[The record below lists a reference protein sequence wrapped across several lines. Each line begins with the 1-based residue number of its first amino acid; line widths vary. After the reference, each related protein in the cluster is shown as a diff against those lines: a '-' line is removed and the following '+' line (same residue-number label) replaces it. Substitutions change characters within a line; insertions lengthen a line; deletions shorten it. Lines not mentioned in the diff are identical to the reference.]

1 MVSLPRRRSRSS
13 ESAART
19 DQGGLLLENPDG
31 DTIHVVP
38 PQVAEALR
46 FFVLRTQTSKW
57 LGDRRTVAVTS
68 ALAGEGVTFTARSL
82 AAITAHDLQR
92 SVCLVETNWWAQ
104 SRRRR
109 RRGADPDETTPPG
122 LAEIMEGGAA
132 LDDVLLR
139 TSDPRLSILPA
150 GETPIA
156 LRPVLVAS
164 DEFAAVLD
172 KIASRFD
179 TVILDVPP
187 VLLASEAI
195 TICDRC
201 DATIVV
207 VEQGVTPERE
217 VDRALE
223 ELEGVDVIGLLFN
236 RTKSSIPRILRPLTA
251 PI

>member
-1 MVSLPRRRSRSS
+1 MTRLFRSRSRSS
-13 ESAART
+13 ASAART
-19 DQGGLLLENPDG
+19 DEGGLLVTDTG
-31 DTIHVVP
+31 GGTIHVVP
-38 PQVAEALR
+38 PQIAEALR
-46 FFVLRTQTSKW
+46 FFVTRTQTSKW
-57 LGDRRTVAVTS
+57 LGDHRTVAVTS
-68 ALAGEGVTFTARSL
+68 ALAGEGVTFSSRSL

-104 SRRRR
+104 TRRRR
-109 RRGADPDETTPPG
+109 RNAATPVVPG
-122 LAEIMEGGAA
+122 LAEIMEGGAT
-132 LDDVLLR
+132 LDDVLVT

-164 DEFAAVLD
+164 DEFAAVLE

-179 TVILDVPP
+179 NVILDVPP

-201 DATIVV
+201 DATILV

-217 VDRALE
+217 VRRALDG
-223 ELEGVDVIGLLFN
+223 LEGVEVLGLLFN

>member
-1 MVSLPRRRSRSS
+1 MARKRNRPGPSP
-13 ESAART
+13 SAARPE
-19 DQGGLLLENPDG
+19 QGGLLLTGVDG
-31 DTIHVVP
+31 ETLHVVP
-38 PQVAEALR
+38 PEVAEALR
-46 FFVLRTQTSKW
+46 FFVTRTQTSRW
-57 LGDRRTVAVTS
+57 LGDHRTVAVTS
-68 ALAGEGVTFTARSL
+68 ALAGEGVSFTARSL

-109 RRGADPDETTPPG
+109 HDETPVRRG

-132 LDDVLLR
+132 LDDVLVS
-139 TSDPRLSILPA
+139 TSDPRLAILPA

-179 TVILDVPP
+179 TVVLDVPP
-187 VLLASEAI
+187 VLRASEAI

-201 DATIVV
+201 EATILV
-207 VEQGVTPERE
+207 VEHGVTPERQ
-217 VDRALE
+217 VAQALE
-223 ELEGVDVIGLLFN
+223 ELEGVDVLGLLFN
-236 RTKSSIPRILRPLTA
+236 RTRSKIPRILRSLTA